1 MPTFLSSFLLTLTSL
16 LPLAACTDRQAS
28 APDGS
33 TTESLPTQP
42 SSPSVAQKP
51 DCSPLVRWKAGTVVT
66 DSIVAAYGEH
76 RCFSILPID
85 DATFKRMRGRSYK
98 EGCTVARNDLRLLHV
113 LHCNEKGET
122 QLGEMVCHH
131 SIASDLL
138 DIFRQLY
145 AARYTVARMV
155 LIDDYEA
162 DDERSMTANNSSC
175 FNFRRVAGSKVLSK
189 HSRGLAVDINPLR
202 NPMVK
207 RRADGKLT
215 VSPTAGRRWAD
226 RSRPF
231 AQRIDHADLAYRLF
245 TAHGFRWGGNWR
257 SVKDYQHFEK

>member
-1 MPTFLSSFLLTLTSL
+1 
-16 LPLAACTDRQAS
+16 
-28 APDGS
+28 
-33 TTESLPTQP
+33 
-42 SSPSVAQKP
+42 
-51 DCSPLVRWKAGTVVT
+51 
-66 DSIVAAYGEH
+66 
-76 RCFSILPID
+76 
-85 DATFKRMRGRSYK
+85 MRGRSYK

-113 LHCNEKGET
+113 LHRNEKGET

-226 RSRPF
+226 RSPTF
-231 AQRIDHADLAYRLF
+231 CPAPLTMQTWP
-245 TAHGFRWGGNWR
+245 TASSPPTASVGAETGVR
-257 SVKDYQHFEK
+257 SRTISTLKSENPTKKSSKL